1 LSKLYHS
8 SIVRFRV
15 ESCQLIGQY
24 RARIRQSMPNTLLVY
39 NPVAGRYPSRMLT
52 ERAAEV
58 LEGYSWEVKIETTS
72 GGEHI
77 RSLASQAAEEDK
89 DSLIVVGGD
98 GSLNKAL
105 PGLVGTETALGVLP
119 AGTANVWAQQIDLP
133 GLSWTRWKALEESA
147 HRLARGHIKR
157 MDVGLSNDKHF
168 LLWSGIGIDA
178 FIVHRIEPR
187 KQWEKNFTIVR
198 YAASA
203 VWGASQWQGI
213 DLRVET
219 DDLEIEGKFMLAEV
233 SNIRL
238 YAGGYATLSPQA
250 RLDDGL
256 MELWLFEGDSLE
268 EVLQQAWSLWSGKH
282 VNSKRV
288 QFKQFNK
295 LKLESDKPIYLQMD
309 GEPELGGSQ
318 VTMRVLPKSLKVLIP
333 EGAPN
338 YLFQVKDDQ
347 R

>member
-1 LSKLYHS
+1 
-8 SIVRFRV
+8 
-15 ESCQLIGQY
+15 
-24 RARIRQSMPNTLLVY
+24 MPNTLLVY

-52 ERAAEV
+52 ERAAGV
-58 LEGYSWEVKIETTS
+58 LEGYGWGVDIETTS

-77 RSLASQAAEEDK
+77 HSLASQAVEDKK

-119 AGTANVWAQQIDLP
+119 AGTANVWAQQIGLP

-147 HRLARGHIKR
+147 HRLARGYIKQV
-157 MDVGLSNDKHF
+157 DVGLSNDKHF

-187 KQWEKNFTIVR
+187 KQWEKNFTVMR

-203 VWGASQWQGI
+203 VWSARQWQGI
-213 DLRVET
+213 DLRVVT
-219 DDLEIEGKFMLAEV
+219 DELEIEGKFMLAEV

-250 RLDDGL
+250 SLDDGL
-256 MELWLFEGDSLE
+256 MELWLFDGESLE
-268 EVLQQAWSLWSGKH
+268 EVLQQAWSVWSGQH

-288 QFKQFNK
+288 QFRQFDK
-295 LKLESDKPIYLQMD
+295 VTLESDTPIYLQMD
-309 GEPELGGSQ
+309 GEPEFAGKRVSIS
-318 VTMRVLPKSLKVLIP
+318 VLPRKLKVLFP
-333 EGAPN
+333 EGAPEM
-338 YLFQVKDDQ
+338 LFQANHSQK
-347 R
+347 

>member
-1 LSKLYHS
+1 
-8 SIVRFRV
+8 
-15 ESCQLIGQY
+15 
-24 RARIRQSMPNTLLVY
+24 
-39 NPVAGRYPSRMLT
+39 MLT
-52 ERAAEV
+52 ERAANV
-58 LEGYSWEVKIETTS
+58 LEGYGWGVDIETTS

-77 RSLASQAAEEDK
+77 HSLANQAVEDKK

-119 AGTANVWAQQIDLP
+119 AGTSNVWAQQIGLP

-147 HRLARGHIKR
+147 HRLARGHIKQV
-157 MDVGLSNDKHF
+157 DVGLSNDKHF

-187 KQWEKNFTIVR
+187 KQWEKNFTVMR

-203 VWGASQWQGI
+203 VWSARQWQGI
-213 DLRVET
+213 DLRVVT
-219 DDLEIEGKFMLAEV
+219 DELNIEGKFILAEV

-250 RLDDGL
+250 SLDDGL
-256 MELWLFEGDSLE
+256 MELWLFDGESLE
-268 EVLQQAWSLWSGKH
+268 EVLQQAWSVWSGQH
-282 VNSKRV
+282 VNSNRV
-288 QFKQFNK
+288 QFRQFDK
-295 LKLESDKPIYLQMD
+295 VTLESDTPIYLQMD
-309 GEPELGGSQ
+309 GEPEFGGRQ
-318 VTMRVLPKSLKVLIP
+318 VSISVLPRNLKVLIP
-333 EGAPN
+333 EGAPEM
-338 YLFQVKDDQ
+338 LFQANHSQ